1 MTENRKRE
9 LLLALVPALCDE
21 RGMEAGLGEDATTDE
36 LFSAFRALV
45 CQGDGSLD
53 TGRHSFE
60 IAHTGG

>member
-36 LFSAFRALV
+36 LFSAFRALNLYTKKSRKIV
-45 CQGDGSLD
+45 HFLPIFP
-53 TGRHSFE
+53 T
-60 IAHTGG
+60 